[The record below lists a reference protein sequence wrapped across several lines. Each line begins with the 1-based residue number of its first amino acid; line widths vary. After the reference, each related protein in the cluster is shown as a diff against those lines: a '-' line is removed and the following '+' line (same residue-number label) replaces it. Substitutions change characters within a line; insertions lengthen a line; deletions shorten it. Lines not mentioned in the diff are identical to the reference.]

1 MRVRHVKANEVSLH
15 CEAVGDPS
23 DPAVLLIMG
32 AMSSGVWWPEELC
45 RRLAGCGR
53 YVIRYDHSDTG
64 KSTSYAPGEASYT
77 VEDLADD
84 AVAVLDGYGLD
95 RAHLAGMSLGGYLAQ
110 LVALKYPS
118 RALTLTLIASERLAL
133 ADPDLPSIDPS
144 IIDYHAGAARLDWSD
159 RDAVVSYQ
167 VGAWRINSGSAHA
180 FDEQAIRAM
189 AEADFDRTPNL
200 LTTFNHA
207 ALGDAIGW
215 VDRLDEID
223 VPALVVH
230 GTEDPVLPY
239 AHALALAAALPKAS
253 LLTLEGT
260 GHELHRADWPAILD
274 AVEQHTAPR
283 LRGPQSLQAKAPP
296 TASARSSSA
305 PGAEAAVTEGD
316 GGVGDELGSIL
327 VRDLRPQET
336 PEAVAVLARGM
347 RDNPLH
353 VAAYGEDPER
363 RLRCHARLMRA
374 LLRTFSAQQPICAI
388 RGGRLVGVTGVAP
401 DGTCQATPMQR
412 LRLLPSLVALGPRT
426 AARVGSWISGW
437 AKHDPHEAHV
447 HLGPLAVDAHLQG
460 QGIGS
465 LIVQEHCRRLDRA
478 REVGYL
484 ETDKR
489 ENVRFYE
496 RFGFEVIAEEP
507 VIGVPNW
514 FMRREPRPP
523 GS

>member
-1 MRVRHVKANEVSLH
+1 MITTDIETNGVSLH
-15 CEAVGDPS
+15 CETVGEPTDP
-23 DPAVLLIMG
+23 PVLLIMG
-32 AMSSGVWWPEELC
+32 AMSSAVWWPEEFC
-45 RRLAGCGR
+45 RQLAGRGR
-53 YVIRYDHSDTG
+53 YVIRYDHRDTG
-64 KSTSYAPGEASYT
+64 KSTSYGPGEASYT

-84 AVAVLDGYGLD
+84 AVRVLNGYELD
-95 RAHLAGMSLGGYLAQ
+95 RAHLVGMSLGGYLAQ
-110 LVALKYPS
+110 LVALKHPGHV
-118 RALTLTLIASERLAL
+118 LTLTLIASERLAL
-133 ADPDLPSIDPS
+133 ADPELSVMDPS
-144 IIDYHAGAARLDWSD
+144 VGAYHARAAELDWSD

-167 VGAWRINSGSAHA
+167 VGAWRINSGSAHT
-180 FDEQAIRAM
+180 FDEPAIRAL
-189 AEADFDRTPNL
+189 AEADFDRTPDPRAAY
-200 LTTFNHA
+200 NHA
-207 ALGDAIGW
+207 DLGDAVGW

-239 AHALALAAALPKAS
+239 SHALALETALPNAS
-253 LLTLEGT
+253 LFTLEGT

-274 AVEQHTAPR
+274 SVEQHTV
-283 LRGPQSLQAKAPP
+283 
-296 TASARSSSA
+296 
-305 PGAEAAVTEGD
+305 PGAKSPVTEGA
-316 GGVGDELGSIL
+316 GGAGHGLGAIS
-327 VRDLRPQET
+327 VRDLRPEEI

-353 VAAYGEDPER
+353 VAAYGQDAER

-374 LLRTFSAQQPICAI
+374 LFRAFSDQQPICAI
-388 RGGRLVGVTGVAP
+388 RGGTLVGVTGVAP
-401 DGTCQATPMQR
+401 AGTCQATPMQR
-412 LRLLPSLVALGPRT
+412 LRLLPSLTALGPRT
-426 AARVGSWISGW
+426 AARMGSWISGW

-465 LIVQEHCRRLDRA
+465 LIVQEHCRRLDSA
-478 REVGYL
+478 GEVGYL

-489 ENVRFYE
+489 ENVRFYA

-514 FMRREPRPP
+514 FMRREPVTA